1 MLLHPQW
8 ITGFVDGEGCFS
20 IEINRNETITVGYQV
35 QPSFVVSQ
43 NAISVNVLHG
53 LKDYFKTGVV
63 RSGGHEGRLQYRVR
77 DSKQLRQTI
86 IPFFEQNKLKTRKA
100 VDFIKFRKVLLLMER
115 NEHLTHPGLEKIR
128 FIKNSMNTNDF
139 VRTNKKF
146 KIESDLK

>member
-20 IEINRNETITVGYQV
+20 VEINKNETMKIGYQV
-35 QPSFVVSQ
+35 IPSFVVSQ

-53 LKDYFKTGVV
+53 LKAYFKTGVV

-77 DSKQLRQTI
+77 DTTQLRERI

-115 NEHLTHPGLEKIR
+115 NEHLTQEGLDKIR
-128 FIKNSMNTNDF
+128 LIKDSMNTNDF
-139 VRTNKKF
+139 VRRKV
-146 KIESDLK
+146 